1 MKKLKITIIAGALSM
16 MVAMPALANNTSIS
30 PLAAPAQ
37 FMEADIE
44 SLFEQDAGSV
54 QSVSPVELAA
64 DDMEA
69 LFEEGAEPMELAMLS
84 PEEMQETEG
93 AIIWNGVIGGGIGL
107 GWYLITTPSNQ
118 WSLGGAALNTAI
130 GVATSYGAGSLVKV
144 IGPYKS
150 GGWGIAVN
158 KGLYN
163 PFTLQKNAQQAARF
177 NFRGV
182 KPTTTHHR
190 FNGTGFNKHSTY
202 RSFSRR
208 GR

>member
-1 MKKLKITIIAGALSM
+1 MKKLKITIIAWALSM
-16 MVAMPALANNTSIS
+16 MVAMPALASNTSIS
-30 PLAAPAQ
+30 RGAAQ
-37 FMEADIE
+37 FTETDMQ
-44 SLFEQDAGSV
+44 SLFEQDAKSV
-54 QSVSPVELAA
+54 QLAA
-64 DDMEA
+64 
-69 LFEEGAEPMELAMLS
+69 LS

-202 RSFSRR
+202 RSFFRL